1 MACEGS
7 EQLAKLEL
15 VIEPDPRYN
24 RISDRLRAKSE
35 PVPDVTPELQQL
47 ARDMH
52 ETMREEAG
60 VGLAAPQIGRDIR
73 LIVIHLPEGYQD
85 EVDEELNLTLF
96 NPEIVKAGGRET
108 DYEGCLSF
116 PDLLGPVERYSW
128 VIVKAQDEEGKKL
141 RFRAKGILARV
152 LQHEIDHLD
161 GVLFFDRMESVG
173 LLFYPR
179 EIESDEDVA
188 EEAATA

>member
-1 MACEGS
+1 M
-7 EQLAKLEL
+7 AKLEL

-35 PVPDVTPELQQL
+35 PVAEVTPELQQL

-60 VGLAAPQIGRDIR
+60 VGLAAPQIGRNIR
-73 LIVIHLPEGYQD
+73 LVVIHLPEGYQD
-85 EVDEELNLTLF
+85 EIDTEVNLTLF

-116 PDLLGPVERYSW
+116 PDLIGPVERYSW
-128 VIVKAQDEEGKKL
+128 VIVKGQDENGDRV

-161 GVLFFDRMESVG
+161 GVLFFDRMESIG
-173 LLFYPR
+173 LLFYPH
-179 EIESDEDVA
+179 EVQA
-188 EEAATA
+188 EEEESEEAVTV